1 MEQRSTGGHIQRGT
15 VTRQNTDTLVTLT
28 ATISKGA
35 ANGKKCTVLVYE
47 KYYFR
52 VKNYV
57 TLTVVLDNFDGKT
70 RVHMV
75 GSGGGNGLLN
85 LDFCASNSFVSK
97 VMDRL
102 EQYKI

>member
-1 MEQRSTGGHIQRGT
+1 MNTFCVSLSLEET
-15 VTRQNTDTLVTLT
+15 VLKINNAVSVSVSGSLIDNYSVT
-28 ATISKGA
+28 AP
-35 ANGKKCTVLVYE
+35 NGKKCTVLVYE

-75 GSGGGNGLLN
+75 GSGGGNGFLN
-85 LDFCASNSFVSK
+85 LDFGASK
-97 VMDRL
+97 V
-102 EQYKI
+102 ESHGQIGAI